1 MHPVLQISELLHHI
15 FQNLNPDPERGSRH
29 DLFSC
34 SLTCKAFSEVALDV
48 MCENLLSV
56 TLLPFTSPPEDK
68 DLGNVEAYFDYLE
81 RLKFYGKRVRAM
93 RIHSKLTPELLKCIA
108 RLQDANTY
116 GIKPDDSTP
125 IMPVI
130 LPGLTTLSLVLPS
143 TDMNNDLNE
152 ARIRTFLLP
161 TVKNLSLHCFPG
173 AGHEDLIIMLR
184 SINSVNLRLSSLTLD
199 KEVFKGSPQPP
210 PAELE
215 LELTTLIQALP
226 HLESLSLPLSVVTVP
241 VLVSTAGLPEL
252 KKLKLSHPL
261 QMQPLFAAPFASHLT
276 SLLLEHEAP
285 FNMNDEEYDE
295 MARRLPNIE
304 FLRFEVARHRLPRII
319 LQSQQRGIRASLV
332 ALVSFSKHCPGLRE
346 IALTVDAEMR
356 PVPVGEV
363 AEMPRGTHAVKID
376 MLVSP
381 VCEDFDVVA
390 TFFARHFP
398 DRRSELTS
406 SWLDFAESPKRPK
419 PLYREYDNE
428 LRRDRE
434 DLCVT
439 YASRWRS
446 IAELAHKGKDT
457 DT

>member
-1 MHPVLQISELLHHI
+1 
-15 FQNLNPDPERGSRH
+15 
-29 DLFSC
+29 
-34 SLTCKAFSEVALDV
+34 

-261 QMQPLFAAPFASHLT
+261 QMQSVRSTFLNPLGDFRSTTLQRGAFFNLRSLEINTKFDYLHKLLYAHSSLASRITHLSLT
-276 SLLLEHEAP
+276 SVTPLSHFTME
-285 FNMNDEEYDE
+285 
-295 MARRLPNIE
+295 RLFP
-304 FLRFEVARHRLPRII
+304 P
-319 LQSQQRGIRASLV
+319 SL
-332 ALVSFSKHCPGLRE
+332 S
-346 IALTVDAEMR
+346 
-356 PVPVGEV
+356 
-363 AEMPRGTHAVKID
+363 
-376 MLVSP
+376 
-381 VCEDFDVVA
+381 
-390 TFFARHFP
+390 
-398 DRRSELTS
+398 
-406 SWLDFAESPKRPK
+406 
-419 PLYREYDNE
+419 
-428 LRRDRE
+428 
-434 DLCVT
+434 
-439 YASRWRS
+439 
-446 IAELAHKGKDT
+446 
-457 DT
+457 